1 MLSKFIRGC
10 FLLGL
15 WLAVLLEWLRLV
27 EEEWGR
33 VPRVAVVVGV
43 LEDALDFYDI

>member
-1 MLSKFIRGC
+1 MLSKFIKAGG
-10 FLLGL
+10 FLGL
-15 WLAVLLEWLRLV
+15 GLAVLLEWLRLV

-33 VPRVAVVVGV
+33 VPRVVGG